1 MRAHTP
7 PTGPTST
14 PEQLPRIGLAR
25 SVESVPS
32 VVVVDPRFDAYQPLA
47 ASARQGR
54 LSLHFRSGGADAL
67 RLARRLHVDAWLV
80 ASDLDDMSGHDFVE
94 LLRGQRP
101 GGLAADTKLVM
112 VDPSV
117 PGGPQ
122 WRVAERESLSSGAD
136 GLLSHPITFED
147 LERLLGLPIEE
158 RSRFLRMA
166 SELSRALVAVPVGV
180 GAAAVAMA
188 VLFAG

>member
-1 MRAHTP
+1 MGLHTP
-7 PTGPTST
+7 SDGPRSAS
-14 PEQLPRIGLAR
+14 LRMPRTVFG
-25 SVESVPS
+25 ESVPS
-32 VVVVDPRFDAYQPLA
+32 VVVVDPRFDAYSPLA

-147 LERLLGLPIEE
+147 LERLLGLPVEE